1 MTLKQQLKGE
11 KWDKKLKNVSVLGW
25 ATLFSCPVLGRFL
38 VSFLQGME
46 KAQHGCFLMSGAE
59 FLFKGSVLKVFDS
72 ALHRLTQTGFCPNN
86 LAAFFRRC
94 IGRHQDDQS
103 VMAVWR
109 TSRRRR
115 RVTVFLA
122 FWKRRRTRSTTKSPR
137 KTEKEL
143 RMCNLGR
150 ECVCYWV
157 REAWHYVKVSFVLFV
172 SLCLQEWLR
181 KRSVYGISLL
191 L

>member
-1 MTLKQQLKGE
+1 
-11 KWDKKLKNVSVLGW
+11 
-25 ATLFSCPVLGRFL
+25 
-38 VSFLQGME
+38 ME
-46 KAQHGCFLMSGAE
+46 RAQHGCFLTLPGAE

-72 ALHRLTQTGFCPNN
+72 VLHRLAQTGFCPNN

-94 IGRHQDDQS
+94 AGRHQDDQS
-103 VMAVWR
+103 VMAAWR

-143 RMCNLGR
+143 RTCNLGR

-157 REAWHYVKVSFVLFV
+157 REAWCYVEVSFVLFV

-181 KRSVYGISLL
+181 KTSVYGISLL
-191 L
+191 LLLL